1 MHNIFYFNNENELID
16 VVKPLKTANK
26 IYYYS
31 ELIRNR
37 FDKFIKKNNLFLTVK
52 EKNILTNIY
61 NSFDKIQNEL
71 SQFPLSLC
79 HGDLKSPNIFYKANK
94 SPVFLDWQYIH
105 LNKGVSDISFLMI
118 ESIKFDENICNL
130 VLNYYFQLINEGKRK
145 ISREEYMRD
154 FRNSICNFPFFV
166 CIWFN
171 SEESEKLL
179 DKTFPIRFMK
189 NLLKYYEYYL

>member
-1 MHNIFYFNNENELID
+1 
-16 VVKPLKTANK
+16 
-26 IYYYS
+26 
-31 ELIRNR
+31 
-37 FDKFIKKNNLFLTVK
+37 
-52 EKNILTNIY
+52 
-61 NSFDKIQNEL
+61 
-71 SQFPLSLC
+71 
-79 HGDLKSPNIFYKANK
+79 
-94 SPVFLDWQYIH
+94 
-105 LNKGVSDISFLMI
+105 MI

-130 VLNYYFQLINEGKRK
+130 VLNYYFQLINEGKQK

-171 SEESEKLL
+171 SEDSEKLL